1 MDSTTQS
8 KTGSLFL
15 RREFLLGG
23 LTGVTAAAGSS
34 LAAPVEWHLKTMP
47 DGTKLS
53 YSQSGEDLVSL
64 TLLQKLGVANPTYL
78 DVGAFL
84 PILGNNTYLMSRNG
98 GHGVLVE
105 PNVACI
111 KELKSKRPGDI
122 VLNIGIAFTEKEEV
136 ADYYVLNHPQMNT
149 FDGDEARRRETDSQR
164 QTLIKEVVKMPLVPI
179 NKVIAEHMNGT
190 APDYLS
196 VDVEGLELTILKT
209 LDFNKYR
216 PKVICAD
223 TLTDGGM
230 KMNNGSA
237 DFLTSKGYVVRGM
250 THANTIF
257 VDGKLL

>member
-1 MDSTTQS
+1 VDSTTKS

-15 RREFLLGG
+15 RREFLWGG
-23 LTGVTAAAGSS
+23 ITGVTAAASS
-34 LAAPVEWHLKTMP
+34 ALGAPAEWHLKTMP

-53 YSQSGEDLVSL
+53 YSQGGEDLVSL
-64 TLLQKLGVANPTYL
+64 TLLQKIGIPSPSYL
-78 DVGAFL
+78 DIGAFL

-98 GHGVLVE
+98 GRGVLVE

-111 KELKSKRPGDI
+111 KELRSKRPGDT
-122 VLNIGIAFTEKEEV
+122 VLNIGIGFTEKEETL
-136 ADYYVLNHPQMNT
+136 DYYVLNHPQMNT

-164 QTLIKEVVKMPLVPI
+164 QTFIKEIVKMPLVPI
-179 NKVIAEHMNGT
+179 NKVIAEHLGGV

-196 VDVEGLELTILKT
+196 GDVEGLELTILKT
-209 LDFNKYR
+209 LDIDKYR

-230 KMNNGSA
+230 KMNSGTA
-237 DFLTSKGYVVRGM
+237 DFLTSKGYVIRGM

-257 VDGKLL
+257 LDGKLL